1 MANDNKFLNWLK
13 RITALRIALLI
24 ALLFG
29 SAHFV
34 IESEMFEFGFL
45 SKQGL
50 VHLLDLKALDVK
62 FKNRELEE
70 LPEAKVIVAA
80 IDEKGV
86 ERYGLWPWS
95 RSVIADFIRAT
106 TKGGAKVIA
115 FDAVFSDEDK
125 NSSFKQIKSF
135 VDDYEQSG
143 LLEQADNEAAKS
155 YYELLQKK
163 VKALSPDEDLTDAL
177 RNSEETILGYFN
189 FQIENEI
196 VGITADEVA
205 RDFDSVRPS
214 VISDVY
220 ELVEE
225 DVGGAVLERFEA
237 VDLNIKDMQVRSI
250 VAVQAPLPKFAKAS
264 KGFGYFNVPPDID
277 GPMRRVRLLNRHE
290 DEFHPALSVVAAAQ
304 YLGGGIY
311 PINGTIKPGVTLDGI
326 GITTDRII
334 PTDLHGRMLINYY
347 SAPEDYFP
355 TYSVADF
362 IDGTVGPEIY
372 KDKIVLFGMTAM
384 GLYDLRPTPF
394 SATTPGVYIHASAM
408 QNIID
413 GFYLERYFGSA
424 LMEILFYLLL
434 GLMMGLIFPR
444 IPAWGGLLATLAFAV
459 AVYWVDTT
467 YIFSQGIWMLNVLP
481 TMQAFTTFLGVTIHG
496 YLTEG
501 REKRQIRKAFQFYLT
516 KSVVDE
522 MLKDSDKLKLGGEK
536 RTCSVLFSDIRGFTT
551 ISERLSPEQ
560 LVYLLNAYLTPMTN
574 IVFKYDGTLDK
585 YMGDAIMAIFGA
597 PIAHKDHAVRA
608 CLTALDM
615 MEDLYVLQGQWRE
628 QGLPEIDIGIG
639 VNTGPMSVGNMGSEI
654 RFDYTVMG
662 DNVNLGSRL
671 EGINKQYGSNIIISE
686 YTYLEVKEHVY
697 AREIDS
703 VRVKGK
709 REPVVIYELLG
720 RGQPNDQ
727 DAESIAVFSEAVGFY
742 KLQEWDQAIAAFSK
756 VRDELKPNDFA
767 SNMYV
772 QRCEAM
778 RQSPPGP
785 GWDGVFTMTT
795 K

>member
-1 MANDNKFLNWLK
+1 MK
-13 RITALRIALLI
+13 RITALRISLGI

-29 SAHFV
+29 AAHFI
-34 IESEMFEFGFL
+34 IETEIFEHGPL

-50 VHLLDLKALDVK
+50 VHLLDLKALDIK
-62 FKNRELEE
+62 FKNRELDD
-70 LPEAKVIVAA
+70 LPEPKVIVAA

-95 RSVIADFIRAT
+95 RSVIADFIRVT
-106 TKGGAKVIA
+106 TEGGAKVVA

-125 NSSFKQIKSF
+125 NSSFREIKSF
-135 VDDYEQSG
+135 VDDYEKSG
-143 LLEQADNEAAKS
+143 LLEQEDNTNAKA

-163 VKALSPDEDLTDAL
+163 VSALSPDEHLAQAIAKSDA
-177 RNSEETILGYFN
+177 TTLGYFN
-189 FQIENEI
+189 FEVANEI
-196 VGITADEVA
+196 VGISDDEIA
-205 RDFDSVRPS
+205 RDFSSVSPS
-214 VISDVY
+214 VVSKVY

-225 DVGGAVLERFEA
+225 DVGGAVLERFEP
-237 VDLNIKDMQVRSI
+237 VDLDIQEMQIRPI
-250 VAVQAPLPKFAKAS
+250 VAVQAPLPKFAKGADS
-264 KGFGYFNVPPDID
+264 FGYFNVPPDLD

-290 DEFHPALSVVAAAQ
+290 DEFHLALSLVAASK
-304 YLGGGIY
+304 YVGGGIY
-311 PINGTIKPGVTLDGI
+311 PLNGTIKPDITLDGI
-326 GITTDRII
+326 ALTSDRIV

-347 SAPEDYFP
+347 EAPENYFP

-362 IDGTVGPEIY
+362 IDGTVGPETY
-372 KDKIVLFGMTAM
+372 KDKIVVFGMTAK

-408 QNIID
+408 QNMLD
-413 GFYLERYFGSA
+413 GFYLERYYGLA
-424 LMEILFYLLL
+424 LVEILFYIIL
-434 GLMMGLIFPR
+434 GLFLGLVLPR
-444 IPAWGGLLATLAFAV
+444 IPAWGGLLATLGFAGV
-459 AVYWVDTT
+459 LYWVDTT
-467 YIFSQGIWMLNVLP
+467 YVFSQGIWMLNVLP
-481 TMQAFTTFLGVTIHG
+481 TLQAFATFLGVTIHG

-522 MLKDSDKLKLGGEK
+522 MLKDTDKLKLGGEK

-585 YMGDAIMAIFGA
+585 YMGDAVMAIFGA
-597 PIAHKDHAVRA
+597 PIAHKDHALRA
-608 CLTALDM
+608 CETALDM
-615 MEDLYVLQGQWRE
+615 MDELHVLQEQWRE
-628 QGLPEIDIGIG
+628 EGLPEIDIGIG
-639 VNTGPMSVGNMGSEI
+639 VNTGPMSVGNMGSEV

-671 EGINKQYGSNIIISE
+671 EGINKQYGSNIIISS
-686 YTYLEVKEHVY
+686 YTYDEVKEHLY

-720 RGQPNDQ
+720 RGEPQGQEAEAMQSFAQGITHYKDQ
-727 DAESIAVFSEAVGFY
+727 DWE
-742 KLQEWDQAIAAFSK
+742 QAIALFSA

-778 RQSPPGP
+778 RENPPGA